1 MLPHHH
7 LYEAA
12 WGVAGLAW
20 GLGGALL
27 LRTRAGGAATWPRL
41 LLLGVLAIGATL
53 LGARAHFVLLAPDLL
68 QALGWRALVAPLAEG
83 AGLRIT
89 GGLLAGLAV
98 VAALGPFATGHRVGR
113 AAVADALVPAV
124 GFAVAVGR
132 LGCFAD
138 GCCFGTPCT
147 APWCPR
153 FPSGSPAWWNHVAQ
167 GLVTPD
173 APASSAVHPVQLY
186 LGLAAL
192 LSSVATIAA
201 LRRARVPD
209 GVHALAF
216 VALFSLLRALVEPLR
231 ESRFGAGVPHESV
244 VDLLIA
250 AVAVAML
257 ARRLGAQRV
266 AAPLASDS

>member
-12 WGVAGLAW
+12 WGSAGLVW
-20 GLGGALL
+20 GFCGALL
-27 LRTRAGGAATWPRL
+27 LRRRAGGAACWPRL
-41 LLLGVLAIGATL
+41 LLLVVLAIGATL

-68 QALGWRALVAPLAEG
+68 HALGWRALVVPLAEG

-98 VAALGPFATGHRVGR
+98 LAALGPFVAGHGVGR
-113 AAVADALVPAV
+113 GAVADALVPAV
-124 GFAVAVGR
+124 GLAIAVGR

-173 APASSAVHPVQLY
+173 APASAAVHPVQLY

-192 LSSVATIAA
+192 LSSVATVAPF
-201 LRRARVPD
+201 RRARLPD
-209 GVHALAF
+209 GVRALGF
-216 VALFSLLRALVEPLR
+216 VAVFSLLRALVEPLR
-231 ESRFGAGVPHESV
+231 ESRFGAGVPHESA

-250 AVAVAML
+250 AVAVALL
-257 ARRLGAQRV
+257 ARRLGAQR
-266 AAPLASDS
+266 APDRLPSGS